1 MPTKHFIKS
10 LIVDENMFLT
20 DGQFDALMY
29 LNCFMLLYV
38 EIPLISGSDVAE
50 IKCKNINIMITALL
64 QL

>member
-1 MPTKHFIKS
+1 
-10 LIVDENMFLT
+10 MFLT